1 MLVKIFRHGSKSSG
15 NTTAHSVKNYL
26 LNKRV
31 EQGTA
36 HIIRG
41 DEPTTSQAIDNSP
54 HASTYFAGCLSFGE
68 TEKALTDEQKQA
80 LMQSFEDALLP
91 DFDPTRYACYWVE
104 HTDKNRL
111 ELNFVFAKIDLATS
125 KHLDVYTDRRDQK
138 RLNNWKEM
146 QIQAYGL
153 NDPND
158 PKHEQELKPSTH
170 AKTRTDG
177 TIISDSMGDIKHR
190 LHDYLKK
197 HIEAG
202 DIKDRQDVINLINTA
217 TNAQHAR
224 LFEVIRQTRT
234 SITVRHLTAS
244 AGKDTMR
251 LKGSFY
257 AQDFAMTSHT
267 IAQDRQ
273 ARHQHYTA
281 DAQAR
286 LSKATADY
294 QTQRKMR
301 SDELQQRFKHLSAT
315 LVPPITKGQQYEQ
328 HRAKYNV
335 FSECTETIRRADAQ
349 TAERKRASQTAVRTS
364 NEYLASSRN
373 WLQANYPSPTSP
385 NPSITARKQH
395 AETTKRSVVAEHAQP
410 TSANPSI
417 TEYIRRAG
425 ELLAEVKASLAKQ
438 EQTQQQQAEQA
449 RLEAEQQAQ
458 IQAELEA
465 RRQASEQAQAQQESQ
480 QQQRLNAYKDRL
492 QSALHRH
499 GRACDRK
506 NDPEEWATTKGKT
519 HKLDR
524 IEDAYVR
531 LDAEIV
537 NLEQYLATGQQ
548 DHAQTAKFV
557 DWTTSSAD
565 AVLFKHL
572 IRYKSS
578 VTTSYPPSPQNQ
590 DILSAQLDYWLVLS
604 AEASRRGYD
613 YNTALARYPK
623 QLEGRN
629 PHAQTEHECKLKAIA
644 LVNHHKSR
652 FGTPD
657 ERYHAYI
664 ETEKALRDELLQ
676 RQQRVNTQ
684 TPSHQRLKP

>member
-1 MLVKIFRHGSKSSG
+1 MLVKIFRHGSKSTG
-15 NTTAHSVKNYL
+15 NTTANSVKNYL
-26 LNKRV
+26 LNERV
-31 EQGTA
+31 QQGTA

-111 ELNFVFAKIDLATS
+111 ELNFVFAKIDLATG

-138 RLNNWKEM
+138 RLNNWKEI
-146 QIQAYGL
+146 QIQKYGL
-153 NDPND
+153 DDPND
-158 PKHEQELKPSTH
+158 PKHEQELKPVSH
-170 AKTRTDG
+170 ARTRTDG

-197 HIEAG
+197 HIELGNVA
-202 DIKDRQDVINLINTA
+202 DRQGVINLINTV
-217 TNAQHAR
+217 TNTQKAR
-224 LFEVIRQTRT
+224 LFEVIKQTRT

-244 AGKDTMR
+244 AGTDTMR

-257 AQDFAMTSHT
+257 AQDFAMNASQT
-267 IAQDRQ
+267 IASDRH
-273 ARHQHYTA
+273 ARHQKYTQN
-281 DAQAR
+281 AQVR

-349 TAERKRASQTAVRTS
+349 TAEQKRASQTAVRTS
-364 NEYLASSRN
+364 NAYLASSRT
-373 WLQANYPSPTSP
+373 WLQENYPRPARA

-395 AETTKRSVVAEHAQP
+395 AETTKRPVVAEHAQP
-410 TSANPSI
+410 TSANNSI
-417 TEYIRRAG
+417 AEYIRRAG

-438 EQTQQQQAEQA
+438 EQIQQQQAEQA
-449 RLEAEQQAQ
+449 RLQAERQAQ

-465 RRQASEQAQAQQESQ
+465 HRQAIEQEQQQ
-480 QQQRLNAYKDRL
+480 RQQRLNAYKDRL
-492 QSALHRH
+492 QSALNQH
-499 GRACDRK
+499 GRAFDRK

-524 IEDAYVR
+524 IEDAYAR

-548 DHAQTAKFV
+548 NHPQTAKFI
-557 DWTTSSAD
+557 DWTTTHNSSA
-565 AVLFKHL
+565 VLTKHT
-572 IRYKSS
+572 IRYSKSVGIS
-578 VTTSYPPSPQNQ
+578 HPPSPQNQ

-613 YNTALARYPK
+613 YNTALAQYPK

-629 PHAQTEHECKLKAIA
+629 NHAQSEYACTFTAIA
-644 LVNHHKSR
+644 LVNHHKDELS
-652 FGTPD
+652 TPD
-657 ERYHAYI
+657 ERYRAFV
-664 ETEKALRDELLQ
+664 ETRKALVDEFLQ
-676 RQQRVNTQ
+676 RQNTPKPSNQ
-684 TPSHQRLKP
+684 PSHQRPKLN

>member
-15 NTTAHSVKNYL
+15 NTTANSVKNYL
-26 LNKRV
+26 LNERV
-31 EQGTA
+31 QQGTA

-111 ELNFVFAKIDLATS
+111 ELNFVFAKIDLATG

-138 RLNNWKEM
+138 RLNNWKEI
-146 QIQAYGL
+146 QIQKYGL
-153 NDPND
+153 DDPND

-190 LHDYLKK
+190 LHDYIKK
-197 HIEAG
+197 HIETG
-202 DIKDRQDVINLINTA
+202 DIKDRQDVINLINTV
-217 TNAQHAR
+217 TNAQKAR
-224 LFEVIRQTRT
+224 LFEVIKQTRT
-234 SITVRHLTAS
+234 SITVKHLTAS

-257 AQDFAMTSHT
+257 AQDFAMNASQT
-267 IAQDRQ
+267 IAQDRH
-273 ARHQHYTA
+273 ARHQKYTQN
-281 DAQAR
+281 AQVR

-349 TAERKRASQTAVRTS
+349 TAEQKRASQTAVRTS

-373 WLQANYPSPTSP
+373 WLQANYPRPARA

-395 AETTKRSVVAEHAQP
+395 AETTKRLVVAEHAQP
-410 TSANPSI
+410 APANNSI
-417 TEYIRRAG
+417 AEYIRRAG

-449 RLEAEQQAQ
+449 RLEAERQAQ

-465 RRQASEQAQAQQESQ
+465 QKQAIEQV
-480 QQQRLNAYKDRL
+480 QQQRQQQLNAYKDRL

-506 NDPEEWATTKGKT
+506 NDPEEWANAKSRRQVK
-519 HKLDR
+519 HDR
-524 IEDAYVR
+524 IEDAYTR
-531 LDAEIV
+531 LDAEII
-537 NLEQYLATGQQ
+537 NLERYIATGQQ

-644 LVNHHKSR
+644 LVNHHKNELS
-652 FGTPD
+652 TPD

-676 RQQRVNTQ
+676 RQQRAKQ
-684 TPSHQRLKP
+684 TPSHQPPKP